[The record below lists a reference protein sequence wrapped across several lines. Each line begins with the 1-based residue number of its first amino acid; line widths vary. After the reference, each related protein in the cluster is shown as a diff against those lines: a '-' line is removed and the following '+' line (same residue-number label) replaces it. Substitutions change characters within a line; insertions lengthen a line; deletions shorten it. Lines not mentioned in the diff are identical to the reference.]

1 MNAIID
7 LEAEYRLTRA
17 ALVNAGLDMT
27 NSIDALYRD
36 WRRWRDKS
44 KSLAAVDRVGV
55 ADPDQW
61 WARHLA
67 QFRSLIERRVNN
79 DSVFRFSIQKIERGL
94 KNAPASAVP
103 YDTEDYDKAGGII
116 GSRSSTCE
124 LTRNAVGDPGSHHR
138 PPICGAG
145 EAAAELRLL

>member
-1 MNAIID
+1 MLFTKRWTNRRRDASAHLDVRLASSIGLDLEFVVNAIIN

-79 DSVFRFSIQKIERGL
+79 DSAFRFSIEKIERGL

-103 YDTEDYDKAGGII
+103 YDTEDYDKAGG
-116 GSRSSTCE
+116 
-124 LTRNAVGDPGSHHR
+124 
-138 PPICGAG
+138 
-145 EAAAELRLL
+145 